1 MDSQLMGLDIINPIL
16 ERVGV
21 NNGYISYEQSSSHKA
36 SFEIELG
43 LLDFIMLKSNN
54 DM

>member
-1 MDSQLMGLDIINPIL
+1 MDSQLMVLDIINPIL
-16 ERVGV
+16 KRDGV
-21 NNGYISYEQSSSHKA
+21 SNGYISHEQSSSHKA

-43 LLDFIMLKSNN
+43 LLDFILLKSNN